1 MSVLLVDSAVF
12 QAVWDS
18 PGLALVVVGMLAV
31 VFAVAA
37 GVAGVE
43 QMRSTARGHVRS
55 MCKNS
60 LDLC

>member
-18 PGLALVVVGMLAV
+18 PGLALGAEGMLAV

-37 GVAGVE
+37 GVAGVK
-43 QMRSTARGHVRS
+43 QMKSIA
-55 MCKNS
+55 
-60 LDLC
+60 